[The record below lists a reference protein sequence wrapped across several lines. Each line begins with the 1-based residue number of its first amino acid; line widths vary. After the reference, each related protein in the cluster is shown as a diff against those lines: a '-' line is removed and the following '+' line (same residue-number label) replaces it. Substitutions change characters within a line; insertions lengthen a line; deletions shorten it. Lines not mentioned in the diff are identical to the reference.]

1 MKALDTLN
9 DKQKEA
15 VLSTE
20 GPLLVI
26 AGAGSGKTRVITH
39 RIAYLIQEKKVSPSN
54 ILAVTFTNKAAK
66 EMKERLSKMVGVL
79 SRDMWI
85 GTFHFVCG
93 KILRK
98 HIDELGWGKNFVIY
112 DEDDQLSL
120 MKKICGEL
128 ELEGRYFKPQAIL
141 GKISNL
147 KNDLI
152 SVEDY
157 YKLASSTY
165 EEKIAS
171 AYKMYQ
177 ERLFKHNALDFD
189 DMLNFTVELLSKC
202 PKILE
207 EYQNKFHYVH
217 VDEYQDTNKA
227 QFLLTH
233 LLAGGKNNLCVVGDE
248 DQSIYSWRGADFRN
262 ILNFEK
268 NYPKAKVIKLEEN
281 YRSTQ
286 NILET
291 ANQIIRNNTM
301 RKDKK
306 LWTQNPE
313 GQEITHYE
321 AKDERDEAGFIASQI
336 KKELNN
342 NFLHNEFVVLYRTNA
357 QSRVIEE
364 VFLEHGIPYRIIGG
378 FRFYERREI
387 KDILAYL
394 RIILNP
400 DDDLSLERVLFY
412 FWKGIGKI
420 SFTKIDLEAKRKGLT
435 LFKTLS
441 DNVGQAFG
449 RAQAEALAL
458 QSKTQIKKGMAELES
473 FRSKLNDLSAYE
485 MIERVII
492 GTGYKQALEEE
503 NDEESLGRLENIK
516 ELMSLAREFEVIS
529 GDNSL
534 AAFLAQISLVTDYD
548 RIDETQP
555 KVTLMTFHSAKG
567 LEFKVVFMAGMEE
580 GVFPHYRSLDNPNE
594 IEEERRLC
602 YVGITRA
609 KQKLFFISAAERIL
623 FGETWTNGISRF
635 LGELPE
641 ERIKKISFEA
651 VIRSKGVGMRW
662 VEGFG
667 KGLEGRSLRPGSMVV
682 HPQWGEGE
690 ILKVEDDLDDKVL
703 CVNFK
708 GFGNKNLSLQY
719 APLILKN

>member
-1 MKALDTLN
+1 MKNLDGLN

-15 VLSTE
+15 VLCTE

-26 AGAGSGKTRVITH
+26 AGAGSGKTRAITH
-39 RIAYLIQEKKVSPSN
+39 RIAYLIQEKKIAPSQ

-66 EMKERLSKMVGVL
+66 EMKERLAGSIGVL

-93 KILRK
+93 RILRK
-98 HIDELGWGKNFVIY
+98 HIDELGWNKNFVIY

-120 MKKICGEL
+120 IKKICGEL
-128 ELEGRYFKPQAIL
+128 ELEGRYFKPQAVL
-141 GKISNL
+141 GKISSL
-147 KNDLI
+147 KNNLV
-152 SVEDY
+152 SLEEFSRQ
-157 YKLASSTY
+157 AGSTY

-171 AYKMYQ
+171 AYRMYQ

-189 DMLNFTVELLSKC
+189 DMLNFAVELLSKC
-202 PKILE
+202 PKVLE
-207 EYQNKFHYVH
+207 YYQDKFHYVH

-227 QFLLTH
+227 QYLLTH

-268 NYPKAKVIKLEEN
+268 NYPNAKVIKLEEN

-286 NILET
+286 NILEA
-291 ANQIIRNNTM
+291 ANQVIRNNTE
-301 RKDKK
+301 RKDKS
-306 LWTQNPE
+306 LWTKNPE
-313 GQEITHYE
+313 GAEIIHYQ
-321 AKDERDEAGFIASQI
+321 ARDERDEAGFIASQI
-336 KKELNN
+336 KKELGN
-342 NFLHNEFVVLYRTNA
+342 NFFHNEFVVLYRTNA

-387 KDILAYL
+387 KDIIAYL
-394 RIILNP
+394 RVILNP
-400 DDDLSLERVLFY
+400 EDDLSLERILFN
-412 FWKGIGKI
+412 FWGGIGKI
-420 SFTKIDLEAKRKGLT
+420 SFAKIDLAAKRKGLS
-435 LFKTLS
+435 LFKALS
-441 DNVGQAFG
+441 DLSDMDLSPA
-449 RAQAEALAL
+449 
-458 QSKTQIKKGMAELES
+458 SKTQAKKGLAEVES
-473 FRSKLNDLSAYE
+473 FHSKLNDLSAYE

-492 GTGYKQALEEE
+492 GTGYKRALEEE

-534 AAFLAQISLVTDYD
+534 AAFLSQIALVTDYD
-548 RIDETQP
+548 RADESQP

-580 GVFPHYRSLDNPNE
+580 GVFPHRRSLDTPNE

-609 KQKLFFISAAERIL
+609 KQKLFFISASERIL
-623 FGETWTNGISRF
+623 FGETWANGFSRF
-635 LGELPE
+635 LEEIPE
-641 ERIKKISFEA
+641 AAVKKISFEDGKETPRL
-651 VIRSKGVGMRW
+651 RSGQVGRRKGDIQSFKQGDFV
-662 VEGFG
+662 
-667 KGLEGRSLRPGSMVV
+667 L
-682 HPQWGEGE
+682 HPQWGTGE
-690 ILKVEDDLDDKVL
+690 ILEVEQDTDDSILSI
-703 CVNFK
+703 NFYS
-708 GFGNKNLSLQY
+708 FGRKNLSLQY
-719 APLILKN
+719 APLTLKE